1 MTFARFLERHRGPLL
16 CVAVA
21 LGLAGLYAGSALPVS
36 LFPVV
41 SFPRIRIEVST
52 GSMPARQMLI
62 DVTQPLEE
70 VARAVPGA
78 VEVVS
83 TTSRGSAEI
92 FVDFPWG
99 SDMDQALLR
108 VDSAFAQ
115 KLPELPAGTTY
126 EAIQMSPN
134 VLMPFV
140 SYALVSDQIAP
151 AALRRIAQYQ
161 IAPLLTGIPGIR
173 RIGVLGGQTP
183 EIEVNVSPQSLL
195 AYGLTLD
202 DVETAI
208 ANTNSID
215 AVGRLE
221 DDDRLYLVI
230 GNNAFDSAQSVR
242 NVMLRT
248 GASGGRGSV
257 RLSQVAQVS
266 AGAEPQWLLVND
278 NGKPAVTVDVY
289 QQDSADSLSLATT
302 VQQTLDS
309 FLKTQPSSIHL
320 YKWYDQTELVH
331 SSISAVEEAIL
342 IGLVFAALVVLAFLR
357 NWRLA
362 AVAMAIVPLA
372 VLTTVLVLRA
382 LGMTFNIMTLGGIAA
397 AIGLLIDDA
406 IVMIEHIARRAGAAG
421 TASGD
426 AAAGGA
432 GAETANAAVLPAA
445 REFLS
450 PLLGSSLA
458 TLIIFIPL
466 AFLSGITGA
475 FFKFLSVTMASALI
489 VSFILAA
496 VIVPLLVHA
505 SVDFGLWRDPAEAR
519 GSRLARWHGRLLAG
533 AFARPWVIAA
543 SVLVLIAA
551 GLTAYL
557 HVGTGFLPKMDEG
570 GFVLDYQTA
579 PGTSLAESNRELEQV
594 ENILHADPAVYTY
607 SRRTGAG
614 LGGDLKEA
622 YQGDFFIRLVAAS
635 HRPDLWTVM
644 DRIADKVASEVPGIT
659 FDPHQLLDDMIGD
672 MVGRPEPV
680 VIQLSAKNPDVLVPA
695 AHAVAAALPK
705 VPGIEPDS
713 VDSGVIPAGDALEVH
728 VDPAAAAVQGATV
741 KDVQDQIE
749 RYLYGDVATHYVGAV
764 EDVGVR
770 LRLDSTAGIDS
781 TAGTIYRSDLGKLL
795 IRSPSGRLFPLRS
808 VARIDFV
815 AGQPEIT
822 RDNLAQVVD
831 VTAEIGGGH
840 DLGTTLDAVKRL
852 LDQPGT
858 LAPGVYYTIGGEYQ
872 QQQIAFAGMVKVFA
886 AAAVAELVL
895 LLFLYNEFRL
905 PIVILCSALL
915 SSGAVFI
922 GLWVTGTEFNITAM
936 MGMVMIVG
944 IATEMAIFFASE
956 YQSLASTLGQ
966 EVALQ
971 RAARNRLRPITMS
984 TLAMILALLP
994 LGAAISGSGDQM
1006 LQPLAIAIISGM
1018 IVQLPLVLLAMPAVI
1033 GFTRRLQLSGA

>member
-16 CVAVA
+16 CVAIA
-21 LGLAGLYAGSALPVS
+21 LGLAGLYAGNALPVS

-41 SFPRIRIEVST
+41 SFPRIRIEVSA

-115 KLPELPAGTTY
+115 ELPELPAGTTY

-140 SYALVSDQIAP
+140 SYALVSDQISP
-151 AALRRIAQYQ
+151 AALRRLAQYQ
-161 IAPLLTGIPGIR
+161 IAPLLTGIAGIR
-173 RIGVLGGQTP
+173 RIGVLGGRTP

-195 AYGLTLD
+195 AYGLTLN

-215 AVGRLE
+215 VLGRLE

-230 GNNAFDSAQSVR
+230 GNSAFDSAQSVR
-242 NVMLRT
+242 NVVLRT
-248 GASGGRGSV
+248 GASGGKAGAV
-257 RLSQVAQVS
+257 RLSDVAQVS

-302 VQQTLDS
+302 VQQTLDA
-309 FLKTQPSSIHL
+309 FLKTQPSSVHL

-372 VLTTVLVLRA
+372 VLITVLVLRA

-406 IVMIEHIARRAGAAG
+406 IVMIEHIARRAGTAG
-421 TASGD
+421 TAG
-426 AAAGGA
+426 
-432 GAETANAAVLPAA
+432 TANAAVLPAA

-496 VIVPLLVHA
+496 VIVPLLVRA
-505 SVDFGLWRDPAEAR
+505 SVDFQLWRDPAEAR
-519 GSRLARWHGRLLAG
+519 DSPLARWHGRLLSG
-533 AFARPWVIAA
+533 AFARPWAIAVA
-543 SVLVLIAA
+543 VFVLIAA

-594 ENILHADPAVYTY
+594 EDILHADPAVYTY

-614 LGGDLKEA
+614 LGGDLKET
-622 YQGDFFIRLVAAS
+622 YQGDFFIRLIAAS

-644 DRIADKVASEVPGIT
+644 DRIAGTVAREVPGIT

-680 VIQLSAKNPDVLVPA
+680 VIQLSAKDPDALIPA
-695 AHAVAAALPK
+695 AHAVAATVSK
-705 VPGIEPDS
+705 VPGIVPDS

-728 VDPAAAAVQGATV
+728 VDPAAAAAQGATV

-749 RYLYGDVATHYVGAV
+749 RYLYGAVATRYVGPV

-770 LRLDSTAGIDS
+770 LRLDSAAGMIA
-781 TAGTIYRSDLGKLL
+781 AGTIAASTIYRSDLGKLL
-795 IRSPSGRLFPLRS
+795 VRSPSGRLFPLRA

-840 DLGTTLDAVKRL
+840 DLGTTLDAVKKV
-852 LDQPGT
+852 LDRPGA
-858 LAPGVYYTIGGEYQ
+858 LPPGVYYTVGGEYK
-872 QQQIAFAGMVKVFA
+872 QQQIAFAGMVKVFTA
-886 AAAVAELVL
+886 AAIAELVL

-905 PIVILCSALL
+905 PLVILCSALL

-922 GLWVTGTEFNITAM
+922 GLWITGTEFNITAM

-956 YQSLASTLGQ
+956 YQSLAATL
-966 EVALQ
+966 ERSDALR
-971 RAARNRLRPITMS
+971 RAALNRLRPITMS

-994 LGAAISGSGDQM
+994 LGAAVSGSGDQM

-1018 IVQLPLVLLAMPAVI
+1018 IVQLPLVLVAMPAVI
-1033 GFTRRLQLSGA
+1033 ELTRRAPGGAPER